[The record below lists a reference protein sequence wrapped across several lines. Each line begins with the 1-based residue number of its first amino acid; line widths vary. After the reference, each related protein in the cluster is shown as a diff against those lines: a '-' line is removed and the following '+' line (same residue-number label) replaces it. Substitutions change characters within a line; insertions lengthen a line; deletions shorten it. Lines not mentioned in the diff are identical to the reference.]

1 MSAKGP
7 ANPERAFGLSVGT
20 VLVLVAA
27 FALWRERV
35 LTAEILGG
43 IGAVLVVCGYLNPRL
58 LYWPSKAWWRMALA
72 LGYVNARVILTVA
85 FGILLVPMSMLWRII
100 GKDPMAR
107 RRANWHG
114 WTIYPPRYRDR
125 NHYTRMY

>member
-20 VLVLVAA
+20 VLVLIAA
-27 FALWRERV
+27 FALWRERI
-35 LTAEILGG
+35 LIAEILAGV
-43 IGAVLVVCGYLNPRL
+43 GAALVVLGYLKPAY
-58 LYWPSKAWWRMALA
+58 LYWPSKVWWRMALA
-72 LGYVNARVILTVA
+72 LGYINARVILTVA

>member
-1 MSAKGP
+1 
-7 ANPERAFGLSVGT
+7 
-20 VLVLVAA
+20 
-27 FALWRERV
+27 
-35 LTAEILGG
+35 
-43 IGAVLVVCGYLNPRL
+43 
-58 LYWPSKAWWRMALA
+58 
-72 LGYVNARVILTVA
+72 VILTVA